1 MLYCSSLFY
10 CWAHRTEYH
19 EYQFTVTPHMIS
31 DLTNTPRDLAL
42 HTLFHD
48 TAKVTQTIIGS
59 LTKETVDSRFYPE
72 IVKSFRHSGGDFQ
85 PHWPPMVIEEMLH
98 PKNIV
103 SRRGSIGQLYR
114 QGCASE
120 KSRPSTP
127 EMRMSKRIAEAAEE
141 AAAAAAATTQLRE
154 YEYLMQ
160 VLTVRKKQGGENI
173 H

>member
-1 MLYCSSLFY
+1 
-10 CWAHRTEYH
+10 
-19 EYQFTVTPHMIS
+19 MIS

-59 LTKETVDSRFYPE
+59 LTKETVDTRFYAE
-72 IVKSFRHSGGDFQ
+72 IVRAFRHHSAGTFQ
-85 PHWPPMVIEEMLH
+85 PHWPAMVIEEMLH

-114 QGCASE
+114 SGSSE
-120 KSRPSTP
+120 KNRLSTP
-127 EMRMSKRIAEAAEE
+127 EMRMHKRMAEAAEE
-141 AAAAAAATTQLRE
+141 AVATSTQQQQRE

-160 VLTVRKKQGGENI
+160 VLTVRKKQGGN
-173 H
+173 